1 MSFDIEKMNKLPVEA
16 RFFDSATL
24 ERETPR
30 LANPSEVVFR
40 EVGSHGVAEA
50 AALVELLDDRP
61 VTAVLSSSAARCQQT
76 VAPIARRNGIEVE
89 VHDALGEGG
98 ADRATL
104 LVRRLAG
111 ADAEATTVL
120 CSHADVIPEVL
131 RDLIMGGM
139 HVSGGRGCAKA
150 SVWELTVDEGEVV
163 HGHYRQRPVQPGW
176 PAH

>member
-1 MSFDIEKMNKLPVEA
+1 MTILLIRHA
-16 RFFDSATL
+16 SAGDRYRWGGDDADRPL
-24 ERETPR
+24 DER
-30 LANPSEVVFR
+30 
-40 EVGSHGVAEA
+40 GVAEA

-163 HGHYRQRPVQPGW
+163 HGHYRQRPVQPVW

>member
-1 MSFDIEKMNKLPVEA
+1 MTILLIRHA
-16 RFFDSATL
+16 SAGDRYRWWGDDADRPL
-24 ERETPR
+24 DER
-30 LANPSEVVFR
+30 
-40 EVGSHGVAEA
+40 GVAEA

-111 ADAEATTVL
+111 VDTEATTVL

-139 HVSGGRGCAKA
+139 HVSGGRGCANA
-150 SVWELTVDEGEVV
+150 SVWELTVDAGEVV
-163 HGHYRQRPVQPGW
+163 HGHYRQ
-176 PAH
+176 

>member
-1 MSFDIEKMNKLPVEA
+1 MA
-16 RFFDSATL
+16 
-24 ERETPR
+24 
-30 LANPSEVVFR
+30 
-40 EVGSHGVAEA
+40 GS
-50 AALVELLDDRP
+50 AALVELLGDRP
-61 VTAVLSSSAARCQQT
+61 VTAVLSSSAARCRQT

-120 CSHADVIPEVL
+120 CSHAEVL